1 MSECAF
7 KFCGALGGI
16 ALLAVICILA
26 VFGVAY
32 AAELKE
38 WLDGKLGRNKKPPE
52 VQPEPRQMDPIISLI
67 IDLLKSDSE
76 SWEFGREVASH
87 PSGTRLQKSPIS
99 GWWPTGEASHLYFH
113 EDDLE
118 ALSVAVRSLVHRR
131 VERKLREYQKTG
143 K

>member
-1 MSECAF
+1 MSEDVFNLCL
-7 KFCGALGGI
+7 CS
-16 ALLAVICILA
+16 AVISLFA
-26 VFGVAY
+26 VG
-32 AAELKE
+32 AAVCCFKSKE
-38 WLDGKLGRNKKPPE
+38 WFSGRLRRGKAPPE